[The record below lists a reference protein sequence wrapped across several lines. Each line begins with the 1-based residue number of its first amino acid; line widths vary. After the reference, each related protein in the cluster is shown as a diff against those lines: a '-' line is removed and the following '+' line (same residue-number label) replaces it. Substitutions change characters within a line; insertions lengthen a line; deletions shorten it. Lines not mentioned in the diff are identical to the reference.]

1 MMTTKVPVVAL
12 NDQVKIPL
20 LGFGVWKAPA
30 DATATMV
37 KQALETGYRL
47 IDTAKQYGNEAGV
60 GQGIAQWIE
69 ADGGKRE
76 DIFLTTK
83 IFNGDQQ
90 KDYDQ
95 LMAAFDEQLDR
106 LQTEYVDLLLLHW
119 PVNERYV
126 TSWRVLEDL
135 YRAGKAKAIGVS
147 NFDVERLQILLR
159 EAAIAP
165 AVNQIEFNP
174 RIHQPEIVQFC
185 RDHGIRLEAWSPL
198 GNGAILNNPT
208 IAEIAAA
215 HGKTSAQVIL
225 RWVHQHEVI
234 PLTKT
239 SHQPRMAENIAI
251 FDFEL
256 TADEMAKI
264 DAMDEE
270 VHAIWYDTFKW
281 SGNPEGLDDYIA
293 TPGRA

>member
-1 MMTTKVPVVAL
+1 MMTTVPVTDL
-12 NDQVKIPL
+12 NTKVKMPVM
-20 LGFGVWKAPA
+20 GFGVWKAPN

-37 KQALETGYRL
+37 QEALTAGYRL

-60 GQGIAQWIE
+60 GQGITQWQE
-69 ADGGKRE
+69 ATGGKRQ

-159 EAAIAP
+159 EATITP

-174 RIHQPEIVQFC
+174 RIHQPEVVKFC

-198 GNGAILNNPT
+198 GNGAMLNNPT
-208 IAEIAAA
+208 IAQIAAA
-215 HGKTSAQVIL
+215 HGKTSAQIIL
-225 RWVHQHEVI
+225 RWVHQHDVI

-239 SHQPRMAENIAI
+239 SHPARMAENLAI

-256 TADEMAKI
+256 TPAEMAAI
-264 DAMDEE
+264 DDLDEE

-281 SGNPEGLDDYIA
+281 SGNLAGIDDYIA